1 MEFDPARFVEAFQT
15 NVVGPALI
23 AMALAP
29 LISKSGKKTI
39 VNISSTVGSIATGVW
54 AAQPLSYAVSKTAL
68 NMVVRPFL
76 PLRTLTCGR

>member
-1 MEFDPARFVEAFQT
+1 M
-15 NVVGPALI
+15 
-23 AMALAP
+23 
-29 LISKSGKKTI
+29 
-39 VNISSTVGSIATGVW
+39 NISSTVGSIATGVW